1 MAKKQFVSKGLQGK
15 TLIDVKKIAN
25 INEREFRQLAR
36 AEFKAV
42 NRRIRRVEESGYN
55 SPAVME
61 IRQKLGENLFT
72 IKGKSTPEIIALL
85 NESRNFTSAKTS
97 TIKGTKEFV
106 KRMQKRKS
114 KKAKS
119 RKEEKEEEQEERQSW
134 NTYTILMQTLTK
146 EYPRFAY
153 ELALA
158 REKYKDFNTEVQVY
172 CDSMLKI
179 QNMSYED
186 ICKSI
191 YDEFSSRVGQ
201 ILQATYSNYH
211 DGFRGFRYE

>member
-1 MAKKQFVSKGLQGK
+1 MAKQFVSKGLQGK
-15 TLIDVKKIAN
+15 NLIDVKKIAN

-36 AEFKAV
+36 SEFKAV

-61 IRQKLGENLFT
+61 IRQKLGDNLFT
-72 IKGKSTPEIIALL
+72 IKGKTTPEIIALL
-85 NESRNFTSAKTS
+85 NESRNFVSAKTS

-119 RKEEKEEEQEERQSW
+119 RKEEQEEQEEQRQSW
-134 NTYTILMQTLTK
+134 NTYTILMQTLAK
-146 EYPRFAY
+146 KYPRFAQ

-158 REKYKDFNTEVQVY
+158 REKYKDFDNEVKMYCETSLKNTK
-172 CDSMLKI
+172 L
-179 QNMSYED
+179 SYED
-186 ICKSI
+186 ICQNM
-191 YDEFSSRVGQ
+191 YEEFAYRVGQ
-201 ILQATYSNYH
+201 ILQKSYSNYH